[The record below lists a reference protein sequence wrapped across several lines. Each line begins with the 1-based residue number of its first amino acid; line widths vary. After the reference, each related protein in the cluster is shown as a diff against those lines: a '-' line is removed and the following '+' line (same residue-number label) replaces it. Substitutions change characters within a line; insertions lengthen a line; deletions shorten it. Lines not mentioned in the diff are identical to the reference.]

1 MPLSNASRLAD
12 FGTGIGTAGAII
24 QVDNVNQRLGV
35 GTTAPTATLGVA
47 GIVSATAFYGDGSNL
62 DGVASAG
69 LGTALS
75 EEEFNPLTVIYQ
87 TSDTLSV
94 GATITVDPPDATT
107 KVAYTQYAEIKLEGD
122 ADLIIADGDDFI
134 PDILGLSTEGF
145 SFSNANGNG
154 IFDTVYTD
162 NIENAA
168 GRGAPNFPLG
178 ITVSGI
184 STLSGNVSIGG
195 TLTYEDVT
203 NVDSV
208 GVITARSGIDINAG
222 GLDITAGGLDI
233 TAGGINVT
241 AGVSTFAGAI
251 TVGSGGIN
259 VTGDSTFAGAINANG
274 VLSLAGGA
282 DGTLQELRLAQG
294 NASQKLATIKGHSA
308 NTNEKG
314 IQFNTFHYTAKIP
327 IKLASTGAIGL
338 GGDNYGTAG
347 QVLTTQGS
355 GDVAQWASVSAT
367 PVRDAFNGGSN
378 NTNWAASDVWGSSHS
393 STPNRMSGFPTV
405 SGQQMSIDS
414 NNGEWTFPSTGVWK
428 ATWQVSI
435 YSGAN
440 HFYKMSFNHYDG
452 SSWNMLH
459 GELYGWCGNYTADQD
474 TETYSMPF
482 NITNS
487 STHRAKIIFESN
499 GNLQFR
505 TATWILWEKL
515 T

>member
-24 QVDNVNQRLGV
+24 QVDNANQRLGV

-75 EEEFNPLTVIYQ
+75 EVEFDPLTVIYQ

-107 KVAYTQYAEIKLEGD
+107 KVAYTQYADIKLEDD

-203 NVDSV
+203 NIDSV
-208 GVITARSGIDINAG
+208 GLITARSGLKVSAG
-222 GLDITAGGLDI
+222 GIDVTAGGSNI
-233 TAGGINVT
+233 VGIVT
-241 AGVSTFAGAI
+241 
-251 TVGSGGIN
+251 
-259 VTGDSTFAGAINANG
+259 
-274 VLSLAGGA
+274 
-282 DGTLQELRLAQG
+282 
-294 NASQKLATIKGHSA
+294 
-308 NTNEKG
+308 
-314 IQFNTFHYTAKIP
+314 
-327 IKLASTGAIGL
+327 ASTGI
-338 GGDNYGTAG
+338 D
-347 QVLTTQGS
+347 
-355 GDVAQWASVSAT
+355 
-367 PVRDAFNGGSN
+367 
-378 NTNWAASDVWGSSHS
+378 AAS
-393 STPNRMSGFPTV
+393 NL
-405 SGQQMSIDS
+405 ILK
-414 NNGEWTFPSTGVWK
+414 TG
-428 ATWQVSI
+428 
-435 YSGAN
+435 
-440 HFYKMSFNHYDG
+440 
-452 SSWNMLH
+452 
-459 GELYGWCGNYTADQD
+459 GN
-474 TETYSMPF
+474 
-482 NITNS
+482 
-487 STHRAKIIFESN
+487 
-499 GNLQFR
+499 
-505 TATWILWEKL
+505 EKVRIS
-515 T
+515 